1 MPYFA
6 SGCSSM
12 TAAARRCAVECRRMC
27 SGSWLDS
34 CSSYSPIRER
44 QYMNRCGSIRNRR
57 RARLPSAG
65 LGILIE
71 SAGVPFP
78 GELLLLAAGA
88 WAAAR
93 HHSIVLVILF
103 GFIGATAGADLGYF
117 LGYRG
122 GRPFMERFGALFRVR
137 PEHIA
142 RSELFFAR
150 HGDKAILAAR
160 FVIGLRTWGSMLA
173 GMAHMPFWRFQ
184 IFSAL
189 GGLGWAILIGA
200 AGYLLGSNLDLIE
213 TIIRGIGIGGLAIV
227 VIIIV
232 IAVLAQRRA
241 SRP

>member
-1 MPYFA
+1 MGPIDRPHGGGETF
-6 SGCSSM
+6 M
-12 TAAARRCAVECRRMC
+12 NPAAIVDAL
-27 SGSWLDS
+27 G
-34 CSSYSPIRER
+34 Y
-44 QYMNRCGSIRNRR
+44 
-57 RARLPSAG
+57 PSAG

-71 SAGVPFP
+71 TAGVPFP

-184 IFSAL
+184 IFSAI
-189 GGLGWAILIGA
+189 GGLAWAIVIGA

-227 VIIIV
+227 PITILIPPTPHPPPTKQDH
-232 IAVLAQRRA
+232 AGPRRGRA
-241 SRP
+241 PCRSGRPARPPRGRGQPSHH

>member
-1 MPYFA
+1 
-6 SGCSSM
+6 M
-12 TAAARRCAVECRRMC
+12 TATDVVDALGYPA
-27 SGSWLDS
+27 
-34 CSSYSPIRER
+34 
-44 QYMNRCGSIRNRR
+44 
-57 RARLPSAG
+57 AG

-71 SAGVPFP
+71 SSGIPFP
-78 GELLLLAAGA
+78 GEIMLLAAAA

-93 HHSIVLVILF
+93 HYSIVLVILF
-103 GFIGATAGADLGYF
+103 GFLGATAGADIGYY

-142 RSELFFAR
+142 RAELFFAR
-150 HGDKAILAAR
+150 HGDKAVLAAR

-189 GGLGWAILIGA
+189 GGLVWAALVGT
-200 AGYLLGSNLDLIE
+200 AGYLLGSNLPLIE
-213 TIIRGIGIGGLAIV
+213 AVIRGLGIGGLAIV
-227 VIIIV
+227 VIV
-232 IAVLAQRRA
+232 LTLAWLAQRRA

>member
-1 MPYFA
+1 MDT
-6 SGCSSM
+6 
-12 TAAARRCAVECRRMC
+12 TAIVDAL
-27 SGSWLDS
+27 G
-34 CSSYSPIRER
+34 Y
-44 QYMNRCGSIRNRR
+44 
-57 RARLPSAG
+57 PSAG

-103 GFIGATAGADLGYF
+103 GFIGATAGADIGYF

-142 RSELFFAR
+142 RAELFFAR
-150 HGDKAILAAR
+150 HGDKAVLAAR
-160 FVIGLRTWGSMLA
+160 FVVGLRTWGSMLA

-184 IFSAL
+184 IANFSSAFVWAAVLLTL
-189 GGLGWAILIGA
+189 GDVTSSTIKWLAKLIG
-200 AGYLLGSNLDLIE
+200 G
-213 TIIRGIGIGGLAIV
+213 
-227 VIIIV
+227 
-232 IAVLAQRRA
+232 
-241 SRP
+241 